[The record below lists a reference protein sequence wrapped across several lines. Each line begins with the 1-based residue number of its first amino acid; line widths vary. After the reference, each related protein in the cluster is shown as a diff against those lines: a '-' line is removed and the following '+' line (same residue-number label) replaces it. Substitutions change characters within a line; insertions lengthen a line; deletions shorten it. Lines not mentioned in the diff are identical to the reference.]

1 MLIKVTNFR
10 FSPYQITMNV
20 PDIDGSQ
27 QGKLVWD
34 ETFVEDQ
41 TFEETTC
48 KELEQQEGHFFY
60 TY

>member
-1 MLIKVTNFR
+1 
-10 FSPYQITMNV
+10 MNV
-20 PDIDGSQ
+20 ADIDGPN

-48 KELEQQEGHFFY
+48 KELEQPEGHFFQHLLKSSAILQSFSR
-60 TY
+60 